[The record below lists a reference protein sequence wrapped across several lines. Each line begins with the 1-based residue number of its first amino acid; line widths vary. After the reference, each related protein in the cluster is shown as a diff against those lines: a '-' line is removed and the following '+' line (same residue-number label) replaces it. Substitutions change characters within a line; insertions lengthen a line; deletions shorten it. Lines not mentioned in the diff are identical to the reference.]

1 MGARWKKW
9 MKEHTW
15 LPFSILLILVMWAGV
30 FFYRENRKEIYPYLV
45 LGDSIVGNIRDKT
58 SVTAKMEAALGEKVY
73 NGAFGGSSASL
84 RNKADRG
91 TDTSDCLSLVELT
104 KAFCYQDYAVQNA
117 GVRACAVMDY
127 FPESVEGLNRLSEEQ
142 IQVLIIE
149 HGVNDYL
156 SGCPVDNKEDP
167 YDAYTY
173 GGALRTCLKLLQENY
188 PKLRIVLVTPTY
200 CWLLAE
206 EKTCEQKDYGQGILE
221 EYVNTELAIA
231 EEFGV
236 EVVDNYHDSGIGK
249 NKTFEEWQEYTQ
261 DGIHLN
267 EAGRA
272 LVAEKIV
279 EAIKE

>member
-1 MGARWKKW
+1 
-9 MKEHTW
+9 
-15 LPFSILLILVMWAGV
+15 
-30 FFYRENRKEIYPYLV
+30 
-45 LGDSIVGNIRDKT
+45 
-58 SVTAKMEAALGEKVY
+58 
-73 NGAFGGSSASL
+73 
-84 RNKADRG
+84 
-91 TDTSDCLSLVELT
+91 
-104 KAFCYQDYAVQNA
+104 
-117 GVRACAVMDY
+117 MDY

-142 IQVLIIE
+142 VRVLIIE

-167 YDAYTY
+167 YDTYTY

-231 EEFGV
+231 EKFGV